1 MLRYLYIGL
10 CVLLAVAGLTM
21 AGVRWMQR
29 YAETPP
35 IDPRDSEVT
44 NTGQPVVDLENL
56 PQLYPVGEFRFT
68 DQHNQTFNQ
77 ENVAGKVWVGYLF
90 FTACP
95 GQCPIMTTSM
105 RALSENFLD
114 EEGVCF
120 AGFSVDPDTD
130 TPERLT
136 QYARQYK
143 ASNPRWY
150 MLTGPVEDVERL
162 AVSGFRLGSVDDP
175 QMHSEKF
182 VLVDGEGM
190 IRNYYDGTD
199 ETEMETLKRDIQR
212 LLDEQRTEGGSAS

>member
-21 AGVRWMQR
+21 AGIRWMQR
-29 YAETPP
+29 YAEAPP
-35 IDPRDSEVT
+35 IDPRESQVT
-44 NTGQPVVDLENL
+44 NTGQPVVDTNSL
-56 PQLYPVGEFRFT
+56 PELYAVGDFQFT
-68 DQHNQTFNQ
+68 DQDSQTFNQ
-77 ENVAGKVWVGYLF
+77 GSVAGKIWVGYLF

-105 RALSENFLD
+105 RAVSESFLD
-114 EEGVCF
+114 EEGVYF
-120 AGFSVDPDTD
+120 AGFSVDPETD

-136 QYARQYK
+136 QYATQYK
-143 ASNPRWY
+143 ASNPRWR

-182 VLVDGEGM
+182 VLVDSQGM

-199 ETEMETLKRDIQR
+199 ESEMETLKQDIRR
-212 LLDEQRTEGGSAS
+212 LLDEQGTQGASTS